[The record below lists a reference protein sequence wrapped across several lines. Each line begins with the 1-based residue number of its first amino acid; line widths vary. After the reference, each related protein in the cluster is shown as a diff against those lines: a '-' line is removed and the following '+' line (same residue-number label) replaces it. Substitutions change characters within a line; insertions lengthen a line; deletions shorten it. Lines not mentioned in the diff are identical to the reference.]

1 MTARI
6 VVVGSLNVDRTYRV
20 DRLPAAGHT
29 IHATSRSTAA
39 GGKGANQAV
48 AAALLGADV
57 ALVGAVGT
65 DAGGDDLVASVAAA
79 GVDVTGIV
87 RVDAPTGEAVVLVDA
102 DAENLI
108 VVSGGANLRL
118 DAAAVTSAMREARFV
133 VTGFEV
139 PDDAVVAAAAR
150 AGELGARFV
159 LNPSPMRRLPG
170 GLLGSGAVLVVNE
183 HELAML
189 VGDRRPVGEGAQEAS
204 ERFDGCDV
212 LVTLGPRGAL
222 LYDASTRRRAEI
234 VAAPV
239 DAVDTTGCGD
249 AFMGALVAGLA
260 AHLDPVEAAT
270 RAVEAGAFV
279 ATRPGAQS
287 SYPTSEDLLRWRR
300 AAR

>member
-1 MTARI
+1 MTARV
-6 VVVGSLNVDRTYRV
+6 VVVGSLNVDRTFRV
-20 DRLPAAGHT
+20 ERLPAAGHT
-29 IHATSRSTAA
+29 IHARSRSTAA

-57 ALVGAVGT
+57 ALVGAVGG
-65 DAGGDDLVASVAAA
+65 DQGGDDLLASVAGA

-108 VVSGGANLRL
+108 VVSGGANLCL
-118 DAAAVTSAMREARFV
+118 DATAVTSAVGAARFV
-133 VTGFEV
+133 IAGFEV
-139 PDDAVVAAAAR
+139 PDDAVLAAAAR
-150 AGELGARFV
+150 ARELGARFV
-159 LNPSPMRRLPG
+159 LNPSPMRRLPA
-170 GLLGSGAVLVVNE
+170 GLLGPGALLVVNE

-189 VGDRRPVGEGAQEAS
+189 AGGDGPVRERARAAS
-204 ERFDGCDV
+204 GQFGGCEV
-212 LVTLGPRGAL
+212 LVTLGARGAL
-222 LYDASTRRRAEI
+222 LHDASTGHPAEI
-234 VAAPV
+234 VAPRV

-260 AHLDPVEAAT
+260 ADLDPIDAAT

-287 SYPTSEDLLRWRR
+287 SYPTSEELAWWRR
-300 AAR
+300 DRQ